1 MKSSLMR
8 SSFLHYEVIEKLGE
22 GGMGLV
28 YLANDTKLKR
38 KVALKFL
45 PRHISAD
52 PTERQR
58 FRLEAQAVASLSHP
72 NIAQVYAIE
81 ELDDALFIVME
92 YIKGKEL
99 KEVIEDGEL
108 TIEQKWLLAEQI
120 AAGIKV
126 AHDSGVIHRDIKSRN
141 IMIDQSGSARIM
153 DFGLARVQGTD
164 HITKTGTTLGTT
176 AYMAP
181 ELLAGQEVDIRSD
194 IWAFGVVLFELFTG
208 ELPFQ
213 GIYEPAVMYAI
224 VEEEPLLA
232 SELVAT
238 VPKQIEYV
246 IEKCLQKDRDQRY
259 QEFSEVITDLTKSNI
274 PTVRRSV
281 DTKKSRLAASTYAL
295 VGVPAAL
302 VLIVLIVIL
311 QMNLIWFGD
320 GIPDRK
326 YLAVLPVEN
335 LSMNP
340 DLQAISA
347 GLAETFSYKL
357 SELEKY
363 EDFYWV
369 APAGEMR
376 KEKVNS
382 VSQANKLFGVNLA
395 ILSSIQTVQDSTR
408 LIIELVDA
416 ENIRRLGTEQVV
428 VASNDLALLER
439 NGVKAMLQMLNIEID
454 SRIEKTLKQGE
465 PSNPEAYEYYLIGL
479 AGLQNYSTSDSLDM
493 AIHYFSQAVE
503 MDSDFVLAHI
513 GLGESYWRKYES
525 TREANYVEEAEK
537 ALNIAM
543 EIHQDLAPV
552 QTLMGMLKAG
562 TGQHDAAVQHYS
574 KALDIDPNYS
584 AAYRGLA
591 KVYDEQ
597 GDTEKAVNTYVK
609 AIYLKPNYWEG
620 YKDLGAH
627 HLRKGNI
634 EAAIEQFDKVVQL
647 LPRNSTAYSN
657 LGVAYYYNGDTG
669 KARQMFEKSLALEK
683 NPVTANNLAGIYYW
697 EGKYGES
704 AAMYEIALEANFHR
718 YEIWGNL
725 AAAYDLNGQ
734 KEKARKSYLTAIE
747 KAKEQLDIN
756 PNNPEVMAD
765 LGAYYSDVGDTSR
778 ALSYI
783 RQATALSADNILI
796 KQRAVATYE
805 KLGMRQ
811 DALKW
816 IEASMI
822 SDIESQPEF
831 RALISDPGYLELK
844 KKLLKDQQINK

>member
-1 MKSSLMR
+1 
-8 SSFLHYEVIEKLGE
+8 
-22 GGMGLV
+22 
-28 YLANDTKLKR
+28 
-38 KVALKFL
+38 
-45 PRHISAD
+45 
-52 PTERQR
+52 
-58 FRLEAQAVASLSHP
+58 
-72 NIAQVYAIE
+72 
-81 ELDDALFIVME
+81 ME

-120 AAGIKV
+120 ARGLKI

-153 DFGLARVQGTD
+153 DFGLARVQGTE

-181 ELLAGQEVDIRSD
+181 EQLAGQEVDIRSD
-194 IWAFGVVLFELFTG
+194 IWAYGVVLFELFTG

-213 GIYEPAVMYAI
+213 GVYEPAVMYAI
-224 VEEEPLLA
+224 AEEEPLSA
-232 SELVAT
+232 SELVAN
-238 VPKQIEYV
+238 VPERIEYV
-246 IEKCLQKDRDQRY
+246 IERCLQKDRDHRY
-259 QEFSEVITDLTKSNI
+259 QEFSEVINDLTESN
-274 PTVRRSV
+274 TTSVKRSV
-281 DTKKSRLAASTYAL
+281 HTKKRRPAVSIYAL

-302 VLIVLIVIL
+302 VLIVLILML
-311 QMNLIWFGD
+311 QMNLLWFGD
-320 GIPDRK
+320 DIPDRK

-335 LSMNP
+335 LSGNL

-363 EDFYWV
+363 KDSYWV

-408 LIIELVDA
+408 LFIELVDA
-416 ENIRRLGTEQVV
+416 DNIRRLGTEQVV

-454 SRIEKTLKQGE
+454 SRIDKTLKQGE
-465 PSNPEAYEYYLIGL
+465 PSKPEAYEYYLKGL
-479 AGLQNYSTSDSLDM
+479 AGLQNYSNTDSLDM
-493 AIHYFSQAVE
+493 AIHYFTQAVE
-503 MDSDFVLAHI
+503 TDSDFALAHI

-525 TREANYVEEAEK
+525 TQEANYVEQAEG

-543 EIHQDLAPV
+543 EINQDLAPV

-562 TGQHDAAVQHYS
+562 TGHYDAAVQHYS

-591 KVYDEQ
+591 RVYDEQ
-597 GDTEKAVNTYVK
+597 GDTEKAINTYIR
-609 AIYLKPNYWEG
+609 AISLKPNYWEG

-634 EAAIEQFDKVVQL
+634 DAAIDQFDKVVEL
-647 LPRNSTAYSN
+647 LPKSSTAYSN

-704 AAMYEIALEANFHR
+704 AAMYEIALEANSHR

-725 AAAYDLNGQ
+725 AAAYELNGQ
-734 KEKARKSYLTAIE
+734 KEKAHKSYLTAIK
-747 KAKEQLDIN
+747 KAKEQLDVN

-783 RQATALSADNILI
+783 RQATALNNDNILI

-844 KKLLKDQQINK
+844 RSLQ